1 MAANITY
8 VSALTNVLNFARD
21 NGYANTDELEKVQK
35 LIDQKSKGK
44 TNEGKSDAR
53 KANEAIADTIPSKM
67 EQLGVTTIN
76 NKWVRDNINDVN
88 TAARATAVLKVAVD
102 LGYLTSEVIQKS
114 ATRSEL
120 TYHIV
125 NNNN

>member
-1 MAANITY
+1 MARHN
-8 VSALTNVLNFARD
+8 
-21 NGYANTDELEKVQK
+21 
-35 LIDQKSKGK
+35 
-44 TNEGKSDAR
+44 
-53 KANEAIADTIPSKM
+53 
-67 EQLGVTTIN
+67 VTTIN
-76 NKWVRDNINDVN
+76 NKWVRDNINGVN

-125 NNNN
+125 NDNDNN